1 MKTPEMFPVEI
12 FSIGPVVI
20 KNTVIITWFVMAFII
35 VASYLITRRLS
46 IKPGVFQEI
55 FEAIIES
62 AEKTIKDT
70 LPVSPWT
77 VIPFITTLWIFIG
90 ASNLIGLIPGFM
102 TPTSDINTTVAFAII
117 SYSMM
122 HVFGL
127 KTMGLRNYLKHYTE
141 PSWILLPIHFLAELT
156 RTIALAMRLFGN
168 MLSGDMIAII
178 LLGIAG
184 LLVPI
189 PFSLLHIVIGI
200 IQAYIFGI
208 LTLVFIAGGIR
219 VEQNKNSSKEV

>member
-35 VASYLITRRLS
+35 IASYLITRRLS

-156 RTIALAMRLFGN
+156 RTIALAIRLFGN

-184 LLVPI
+184 FLVPI
-189 PFSLLHIVIGI
+189 PFSLLHIVIGV

-219 VEQNKNSSKEV
+219 MEQNKHSSKEV

>member
-20 KNTVIITWFVMAFII
+20 KNTVIITWVVMAFII

-127 KTMGLRNYLKHYTE
+127 KTMGLKNYLKHYTE

-156 RTIALAMRLFGN
+156 RTIALAIRLFGN

-219 VEQNKNSSKEV
+219 MEQNKHSSKEV

>member
-1 MKTPEMFPVEI
+1 MKTPDMFPVEI

-20 KNTVIITWFVMAFII
+20 KNTVIVTWFVMAFII
-35 VASYLITRRLS
+35 IASYLITRRLS
-46 IKPGVFQEI
+46 IKPGFFQEI

-127 KTMGLRNYLKHYTE
+127 KTMGLKNYLKHYTE

-156 RTIALAMRLFGN
+156 RTIALAIRLFGN

-184 LLVPI
+184 FLVPI
-189 PFSLLHIVIGI
+189 PFSLLHIVIGV

-219 VEQNKNSSKEV
+219 MEQNKHSSKEV

>member
-12 FSIGPVVI
+12 FSIGPIVI
-20 KNTVIITWFVMAFII
+20 KNTVIVTWFVMAFII
-35 VASYLITRRLS
+35 IASYFITRRLS

-90 ASNLIGLIPGFM
+90 ASNLIGLIPGLM
-102 TPTSDINTTVAFAII
+102 TPTSDINTTFAFAII

-127 KTMGLRNYLKHYTE
+127 KTMGIRNYLKHYTE

-156 RTIALAMRLFGN
+156 RTIALAIRLFGN

-184 LLVPI
+184 FLVPI

-219 VEQNKNSSKEV
+219 VEQNKNISEEV

>member
-35 VASYLITRRLS
+35 IASYLITRRLS

-127 KTMGLRNYLKHYTE
+127 KTMGLKNYLKHYTE

-156 RTIALAMRLFGN
+156 RTIALAIRLFGN

-184 LLVPI
+184 FLVPI

>member
-127 KTMGLRNYLKHYTE
+127 KTMGLKNYLKHYTE

-156 RTIALAMRLFGN
+156 RTIALAIRLFGN

-184 LLVPI
+184 FLVPI
-189 PFSLLHIVIGI
+189 PFSLLHIVIGV

-219 VEQNKNSSKEV
+219 MEQNKHSSKEV

>member
-20 KNTVIITWFVMAFII
+20 KNTVIVTWFVMAFII

-46 IKPGVFQEI
+46 IKPGAFQEI

-62 AEKTIKDT
+62 AEKTIKDI
-70 LPVSPWT
+70 LPVSPWN

-102 TPTSDINTTVAFAII
+102 TPTSDINTTLAFAII

-156 RTIALAMRLFGN
+156 RTIALAIRLFGN

-184 LLVPI
+184 FLVPI

-219 VEQNKNSSKEV
+219 VEQNKNISEEV

>member
-20 KNTVIITWFVMAFII
+20 KNTVIVTWFVMAFII
-35 VASYLITRRLS
+35 IASYLMTRRLS
-46 IKPGVFQEI
+46 IKPGAFQEI

-70 LPVSPWT
+70 LPVSPWN

-102 TPTSDINTTVAFAII
+102 TPTSDINTTLAFAII

-156 RTIALAMRLFGN
+156 RTIALAIRLFGN

-184 LLVPI
+184 FLVPI

-219 VEQNKNSSKEV
+219 VEQNKNISEEV

>member
-12 FSIGPVVI
+12 FAIGPVVI

-127 KTMGLRNYLKHYTE
+127 KTMGLKNYLKHYTE

-156 RTIALAMRLFGN
+156 RTIALAIRLFGN

-184 LLVPI
+184 FLVPV

>member
-35 VASYLITRRLS
+35 IASYLITRRLS

-127 KTMGLRNYLKHYTE
+127 KTMGLKNYLKHYTE

-156 RTIALAMRLFGN
+156 RTIALAIRLFGN

>member
-20 KNTVIITWFVMAFII
+20 KNTVIVTWFVMAFII
-35 VASYLITRRLS
+35 VASYLMTRRLS
-46 IKPGVFQEI
+46 IKPGAFQEI

-70 LPVSPWT
+70 LPVSPWN

-102 TPTSDINTTVAFAII
+102 TPTSDINTTLAFAII

-156 RTIALAMRLFGN
+156 RTIALAIRLFGN

-184 LLVPI
+184 FLVPI

-219 VEQNKNSSKEV
+219 VEQNKNISEEV

>member
-46 IKPGVFQEI
+46 IKPGAFQEI

-127 KTMGLRNYLKHYTE
+127 KTMGLKNYLKHYTE

-156 RTIALAMRLFGN
+156 RTIALAIRLFGN

-189 PFSLLHIVIGI
+189 PFALLHIVIGI

>member
-20 KNTVIITWFVMAFII
+20 NNTVIITWIVMAFII
-35 VASYLITRRLS
+35 VTSYLITRRLS
-46 IKPGVFQEI
+46 IKPGAFQEI

-127 KTMGLRNYLKHYTE
+127 KTMGLKNYLKHYTE

-156 RTIALAMRLFGN
+156 RTIALAIRLFGN

-184 LLVPI
+184 FLVPI
-189 PFSLLHIVIGI
+189 PFSLLHIVIGV

-219 VEQNKNSSKEV
+219 MEQNKHSSKEV

>member
-35 VASYLITRRLS
+35 IASYLITRRLS

-127 KTMGLRNYLKHYTE
+127 KTMGLKNYLKHYTE

-156 RTIALAMRLFGN
+156 RTIALAIRLFGN

-189 PFSLLHIVIGI
+189 PFALLHIVIGI

-219 VEQNKNSSKEV
+219 VEQNINSSKEV

>member
-127 KTMGLRNYLKHYTE
+127 KTMGLKNYLKHYTE

-156 RTIALAMRLFGN
+156 RTIALAIRLFGN

-184 LLVPI
+184 FLVPI
-189 PFSLLHIVIGI
+189 PFSLLHIVIGV

>member
-35 VASYLITRRLS
+35 IASYLITRRLS

-127 KTMGLRNYLKHYTE
+127 KTMGLKNYLKHYTE

-156 RTIALAMRLFGN
+156 RTIALAIRLFGN

-184 LLVPI
+184 FLVPI
-189 PFSLLHIVIGI
+189 PFSLLHIVIGV

-219 VEQNKNSSKEV
+219 MEQNKHSSKEV

>member
-20 KNTVIITWFVMAFII
+20 KNTVIVTWFVMALII
-35 VASYLITRRLS
+35 AASYLITRRLA
-46 IKPGVFQEI
+46 IKPGPYQEI

-62 AEKTIKDT
+62 AEGTIKET
-70 LPVSPWT
+70 LPVNPWNI
-77 VIPFITTLWIFIG
+77 IPFITTLWLFIG
-90 ASNLIGLIPGFM
+90 VSNLIGLIPGFM
-102 TPTSDINTTVAFAII
+102 TPTSDINTTLAFAII

-127 KTMGLRNYLKHYTE
+127 KTMGLRNYLKHYAE

-156 RTIALAMRLFGN
+156 RTIALAIRLFGN
-168 MLSGDMIAII
+168 MLSGDMIGII

-184 LLVPI
+184 FLVPI

-208 LTLVFIAGGIR
+208 LTLVFIAGGIN
-219 VEQNKNSSKEV
+219 VEKNKNISEEV

>member
-127 KTMGLRNYLKHYTE
+127 KTMGLKNYLKHYTE

-156 RTIALAMRLFGN
+156 RTIALAIRLFGN

-184 LLVPI
+184 FLVPI

>member
-35 VASYLITRRLS
+35 IASYLITRRLS

-156 RTIALAMRLFGN
+156 RTIALAIRLFGN

-184 LLVPI
+184 FLVPI
-189 PFSLLHIVIGI
+189 PFSLLHIVIGV

-219 VEQNKNSSKEV
+219 VEQNINSSKEV